1 MSDNL
6 NRITKELGTRYE
18 VSKTAAAE
26 LAEKKD
32 EFYTAI
38 DEEIAST
45 ETLAQQ
51 TVGYTGQPDD
61 HIKVFYPGW
70 RLVSSNTEDNTAVIE
85 EDPAFKKFVHI
96 NPEDGKLYR
105 RNVSQQGPSLDD
117 TRLQEEDPALW
128 KRITKPARV
137 LKDLDKVSNKD
148 LAAMQ
153 AYFVPGKMT
162 VKLDAPRDAKPEELG
177 DI

>member
-1 MSDNL
+1 MSDHL

-26 LAEKKD
+26 LASKKS

-38 DEEIAST
+38 DEEIIET

-51 TVGYTGQPDD
+51 TIGYTGQPED

-70 RLVSSNTEDNTAVIE
+70 RLVSADSEDNTAVIE
-85 EDPAFKKFVHI
+85 EDPAYKKFVHV

-105 RNVSQQGPSLDD
+105 RNVSQGGPMLDNE
-117 TRLQEEDPALW
+117 RLQAEDPALW
-128 KRITKPARV
+128 KRITKPART
-137 LKDLDKVSNKD
+137 LKPIDTLPDKD

-153 AYFVPGKMT
+153 AYFVPGQMV
-162 VKLDAPRDAKPEELG
+162 VKLDAPRAAKPEELG